1 MFIIETIPIA
11 KTIGIKSLSYFTDQE
26 VSIGAIVDIP
36 LRNKIV
42 KGIVISIKPAIDM
55 KSEIK
60 KSSFALKKLGKFVLL
75 TTLN

>member
-55 KSEIK
+55 KSEIPMNV
-60 KSSFALKKLGKFVLL
+60 SVSPFVRDERNAS
-75 TTLN
+75 TPK